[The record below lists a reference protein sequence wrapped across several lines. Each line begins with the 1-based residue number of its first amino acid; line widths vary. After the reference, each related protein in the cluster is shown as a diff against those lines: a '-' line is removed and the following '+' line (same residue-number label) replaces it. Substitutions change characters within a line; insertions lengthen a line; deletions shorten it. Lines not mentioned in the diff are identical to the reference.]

1 MTDNYILDEEQKRR
15 WYTQIPNLVSTLGLS
30 PYTFRLYVHFKQVA
44 GDDGNC
50 WQSVKTISEKCGMS
64 PFSITKSKRELA
76 KAGLIKIQLVH
87 RPFAR
92 PYHSIRIIDIWEKNE
107 KEYWR
112 QKMQDEHPDSP
123 QDPEF
128 IYSLDKKMRHGDT
141 K

>member
-44 GDDGNC
+44 GDDGTC
-50 WQSVKTISEKCGMS
+50 WQSVKTISKECGMS

-92 PYHSIRIIDIWEKNE
+92 PYHNIRIIDIWEANE
-107 KEYWR
+107 KLFWVKKRLNENPDILKDKEYILSSDPRLR
-112 QKMQDEHPDSP
+112 Q
-123 QDPEF
+123 
-128 IYSLDKKMRHGDT
+128 GDT